1 MKEKIKK
8 VLNKQELR
16 IISKLSTPSKIQ
28 DFLDS
33 IPFNFENDGETYYS
47 PRIVLKKRVAH
58 CFEGALLA
66 ITILRYHGVESYL
79 LDLKARRPDSDHVI
93 TIFKINGYWGAIS
106 KTNHGVLRYRD
117 PIYKTHRELA
127 MSFFH
132 EYFLNTGEKTL
143 VSFSKPFNP
152 FKKFEYSWVAE
163 EGDLDTIAEALD
175 TSLHLDFIPKENKK
189 YIKKA
194 SKTEI
199 KAGKIEQYINK

>member
-163 EGDLDTIAEALD
+163 ESDLDTIAEALD
-175 TSLHLDFIPKENKK
+175 ASLHFNFIPKENKK
-189 YIKKA
+189 YIRKA

-199 KAGKIEQYINK
+199 EAGKIEQYINK